1 MSKLFI
7 LDHFNQAFILLQV
20 KIVDTTVAEIAKCIQ
35 ETLELDI
42 PLAKVMSMGSYEVD
56 YRKYRKINSLKKI

>member
-35 ETLELDI
+35 ETELDI
-42 PLAKVMSMGSYEVD
+42 PLTKVMSVGSYEVD
-56 YRKYRKINSLKKI
+56 YRKYWKINSLKKF